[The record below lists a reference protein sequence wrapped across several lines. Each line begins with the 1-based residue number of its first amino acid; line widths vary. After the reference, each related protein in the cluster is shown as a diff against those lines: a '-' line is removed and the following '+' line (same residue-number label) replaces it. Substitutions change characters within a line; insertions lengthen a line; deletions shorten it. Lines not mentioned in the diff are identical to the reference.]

1 MASLPSRA
9 GEPDQQVAGGA
20 PHAHLFIDYWN
31 IVIPAREAARRYQ
44 GRRGL
49 DWDRFPEWLVEKA
62 RVKLGLTKLTYTPA
76 RLFYSYDPRDE
87 KKMRERDWVLG
98 DLRDTRNFTV
108 HQFQQR
114 PIRKPATCS
123 NRDCRAKIASCPQC
137 GSEFSGNQE
146 KGVDVALALTLAEEA
161 WLREYD
167 VGILV
172 SGDGDL
178 IRAVQNA
185 QRWERKVVV
194 AAVPSRAS
202 RGLLNAADEV
212 IAIDFRATSEL
223 LI

>member
-9 GEPDQQVAGGA
+9 DEPDQQVAAGA

-49 DWDRFPEWLVEKA
+49 DWDRFPEWLVEEA
-62 RVKLGLTKLTYTPA
+62 RIKLGLTKLTYTPA
-76 RLFYSYDPRDE
+76 HLFYSYDPRDE

-98 DLRDTRNFTV
+98 DLRATRNFTV
-108 HQFQQR
+108 HQFKQR
-114 PIRKPATCS
+114 PIRKPVTCS

-161 WLREYD
+161 WLHEYD

-202 RGLLNAADEV
+202 KGLLNAADEV
-212 IAIDFRATSEL
+212 IAIDFRATPEL
-223 LI
+223 LS